1 MEYIDV
7 VNDQDQVMG
16 KATRKEI
23 YQNLLS
29 HRIVHVLVF
38 NNVGEMALQLRA
50 KNIAYLPLYWCTSA
64 GGHVGSGES
73 YKTAA
78 RRELKEECGI
88 DTEIEFLYK
97 DIYFH
102 EEKLKKF
109 LSIFKTV
116 YNKPLEMKNEE
127 VERIEFFNIEKIKQM
142 IASGEKMHPELTF
155 IIKNHF

>member
-7 VNDQDQVMG
+7 VDNKDQVVG

-38 NNVGEMALQLRA
+38 NRAGEMALQLRG
-50 KNIAYLPLYWCTSA
+50 NNVSYLPLHWCTSA
-64 GGHVGSGES
+64 GGHVNSGES
-73 YKTAA
+73 YETAA

-88 DTEIEFLYK
+88 DTEIELMCR

-102 EEKLKKF
+102 EKTLKKF

-116 YNKPLEMKNEE
+116 YDEPLAMKNEE
-127 VERIEFFNIEKIKQM
+127 VERIEFFSVEKIKQM
-142 IASGEKMHPELTF
+142 ITAGEKMHPELTF